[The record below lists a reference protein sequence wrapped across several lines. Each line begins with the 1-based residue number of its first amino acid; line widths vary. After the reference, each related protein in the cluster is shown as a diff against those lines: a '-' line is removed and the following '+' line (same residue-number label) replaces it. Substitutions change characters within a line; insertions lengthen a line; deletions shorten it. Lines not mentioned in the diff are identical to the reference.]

1 MKKVVV
7 TGSASRFARTL
18 LPLLAGDER
27 IEQVIGIDERETAFR
42 HARFTQ
48 VLLDLRSPQLAR
60 LFTEAEA
67 VVHLAA
73 AADGDD
79 LEEEAG
85 ASPTAYVHA
94 NVHPGQNV
102 FRCAAQQQVPC
113 VVYLSSAV
121 VYELPARNRPI
132 DEQQP
137 RAALPGFSYAE
148 EHVALEAWLD
158 TFELEHPTMRIVR
171 LRPHLIVGTDGP
183 AAVRRLLR
191 TPFTVRLA
199 RSASRLQCVHA
210 LDVARA
216 VQYAVHRDVG
226 GAFNLACAD
235 SATLQEMQRL
245 CRGGL
250 IRLPFAAAYR
260 LARRA
265 ARRSGG
271 GEPVWMELLRHEVVL
286 NTNRARRRLGWKP
299 LYDSVSACLKAPE

>member
-1 MKKVVV
+1 MKKIVV
-7 TGSASRFARTL
+7 TGSASRFARAL

-27 IEQVIGIDERETAFR
+27 IEQVIGVDERESAFR

-48 VLLDLRSPQLAR
+48 VLLDVRSPQLAR
-60 LFTEAEA
+60 LFTETEA
-67 VVHLAA
+67 VVHLPATADIDDFEETAASAA
-73 AADGDD
+73 AHA
-79 LEEEAG
+79 
-85 ASPTAYVHA
+85 HA

-102 FRCAAQQQVPC
+102 FRCAAQQQVPS
-113 VVYLSSAV
+113 VVYLSSAA
-121 VYELPARNRPI
+121 VYELPARQRPI

-137 RAALPGFSYAE
+137 RAAFPGFGWAE

-158 TFELEHPTMRIVR
+158 TFEPEHPNMRVVR
-171 LRPHLIVGTDGP
+171 LRPHLIVGTHGS

-199 RSASRLQCVHA
+199 RTASRLQCVHA

-216 VQYAVHRDVG
+216 VQYALHRDVS
-226 GAFNLACAD
+226 GAFNLASAD

-245 CRGGL
+245 CHGGL

-265 ARRSGG
+265 ARRYGG
-271 GEPVWMELLRHEVVL
+271 GDPVWMELLRHEVVL
-286 NTNRARRRLGWKP
+286 DTNRARRRLGWKP

>member
-1 MKKVVV
+1 MKKIVV
-7 TGSASRFARTL
+7 TGSASRFARAL

-27 IEQVIGIDERETAFR
+27 IEQLIGIDESETAFR
-42 HARFTQ
+42 HERFTQ

-60 LFTEAEA
+60 LFTETAA

-73 AADGDD
+73 AADGDSAD
-79 LEEEAG
+79 DDGAG
-85 ASPTAYVHA
+85 AAAYAHA
-94 NVHPGQNV
+94 NIHPGQNV
-102 FRCAAQQQVPC
+102 FRCAAQQRVAS
-113 VVYLSSAV
+113 VVYLSSAA
-121 VYELPARNRPI
+121 VYELPARSRPI

-137 RAALPGFSYAE
+137 RAAVPGFGCAE

-158 TFELEHPTMRIVR
+158 TFELEHPDMRIVR
-171 LRPHLIVGTDGP
+171 LRPHLIVGAHGP
-183 AAVRRLLR
+183 AAVRRLLH

-199 RSASRLQCVHA
+199 RTASRLQCVHA

-216 VQYAVHRDVG
+216 VQYAVHRDAS

-235 SATLQEMQRL
+235 SATLQEMQRQ
-245 CRGGL
+245 CHGGL

-260 LARRA
+260 LARRY
-265 ARRSGG
+265 GG

-299 LYDSVSACLKAPE
+299 LYDSVSACLNAPE